1 MNYIMNKG
9 ENLDKNIDLALK
21 AVINNGKYNFEQF
34 FYKKDKQTYIMN
46 TPYNVLFAEIIQ
58 YFNLHKLDYLS
69 SIETIHNIQIYIL
82 IELMKCK
89 LNINDGPC

>member
-1 MNYIMNKG
+1 MNKG
-9 ENLDKNIDLALK
+9 ENLDKNIDLAMK
-21 AVINNGKYNFEQF
+21 TVINNGKYNFEQF
-34 FYKKDKQTYIMN
+34 FYKKDKQQYLMN
-46 TPYNVLFAEIIQ
+46 TPYNVLCTEIIQ
-58 YFNLHKLDYLS
+58 YFNLHNLDYLS